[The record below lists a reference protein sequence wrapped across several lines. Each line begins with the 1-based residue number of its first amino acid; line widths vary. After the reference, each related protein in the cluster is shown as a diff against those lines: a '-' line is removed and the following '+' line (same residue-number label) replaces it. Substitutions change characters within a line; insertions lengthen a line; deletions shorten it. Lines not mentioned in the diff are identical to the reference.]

1 MSKRRRSK
9 SLDQIHTIV
18 LSDKIFTRE
27 QRAMSPVAA
36 NSVEANNQKEVDAHI
51 SAEGAEVLY
60 QEKTITEE
68 EPKLDEIL
76 QKDAT
81 NIPDDIDVEHIR
93 KMYHSRSHSGM
104 INTNNIFF
112 DEQDED
118 DLLSHGLEDLES
130 EVKLA

>member
-27 QRAMSPVAA
+27 QRAMSPEVAVSEEE
-36 NSVEANNQKEVDAHI
+36 NKKKVV
-51 SAEGAEVLY
+51 GAEVLY
-60 QEKTITEE
+60 QEKITIEE
-68 EPKLDEIL
+68 ESKLDEIQ

-81 NIPDDIDVEHIR
+81 NIPDDIDVEQIR

-104 INTNNIFF
+104 IKTNDIFF

>member
-36 NSVEANNQKEVDAHI
+36 NSAEANNQKVA
-51 SAEGAEVLY
+51 GAEVLY
-60 QEKTITEE
+60 QEKIITEE